1 MSWSYSLTPQEEAT
15 CVEVGY
21 QRQKPYFG
29 DPTKNISYSEGDL
42 DELWQHAVCAGSELA
57 FARMMGNMDFVP
69 HFNKWKTEVDLPGF
83 GEIRYTFNEN
93 RGLRFTSRD
102 SVSKKYVLLKGGLSI
117 PARRDPQNG
126 YKSPAY
132 EAVGWML
139 GKDCVNPAWFY
150 KEERGLRVWYVPVS
164 ELRSMDEINS

>member
-1 MSWSYSLTPQEEAT
+1 MWTYSLSPKEEAA

-57 FARMMGNMDFVP
+57 FARMMGLKDFLP
-69 HFNKWKTEVDLPGF
+69 HYNTWKSELDIPGF
-83 GEIRYTFNEN
+83 GEIRYSFSES

-102 SVSKKYVLLKGGLSI
+102 SMSKKYVLITGGLAI
-117 PARRDPQNG
+117 PARRNSADG
-126 YKSPAY
+126 YKSPPYTAL
-132 EAVGWML
+132 GWMY
-139 GKDCVNPAWFY
+139 GSDCVSSDWFY
-150 KEERGLRVWYVPVS
+150 KEERGLRIWYVPPS
-164 ELRSMDEINS
+164 ELQDMNEINS